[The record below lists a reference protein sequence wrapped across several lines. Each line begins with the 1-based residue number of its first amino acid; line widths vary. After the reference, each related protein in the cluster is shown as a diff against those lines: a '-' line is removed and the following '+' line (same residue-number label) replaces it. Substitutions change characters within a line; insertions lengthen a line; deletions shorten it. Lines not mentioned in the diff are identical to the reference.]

1 MDAVTKRKVGR
12 PTKIT
17 AIAPQCSLESRV
29 KCLSEQYHLARAYT
43 AEAARRMLF
52 AGFHLHAAKEQVPHG
67 EFEGWIET
75 TLPFT
80 PRWGRL
86 CMQAAERMLDR
97 VRGLEEIQTIIGDAV
112 APQVDPRRMDALIET
127 MVGMAGNPTA
137 SQMLVGLGLRE
148 KPVKRIDAG
157 EPKKV
162 LTIEERTENL
172 RVRTYKTWVC
182 EWAKGM
188 ANSNRRQEW
197 KVLKTDDIHALA
209 ITLNSIAGDM
219 IGYLKQHGVKL

>member
-17 AIAPQCSLESRV
+17 AIAPQCALDKRV
-29 KCLSEQYHLARAYT
+29 ACIIEQFHLARVHT
-43 AEAARRMLF
+43 AEAARRMLI

-67 EFEGWIET
+67 EFLDWVET
-75 TLPFT
+75 MFPFGR
-80 PRWGRL
+80 RWGQL

-97 VRGLEEIQTIIGDAV
+97 VRGLEEIQTTVGEAI
-112 APQVDPRRMDALIET
+112 APEVDPRRMDALIET

-137 SQMLVGLGLRE
+137 SQLLVGLGLRE
-148 KPVKRIDAG
+148 KPVKQIEGG
-157 EPKKV
+157 EQKRV